1 MIPGLD
7 PTMMRR
13 HADALSLASMLLCDI
28 PYDVPTDADLPD
40 YDKIASISDSII
52 ELELKLGDESYDA
65 DNGGIRGR
73 DMAIRASAMLNDI
86 RAMLQRPADMLEH
99 IDEYVRAIEEAVD
112 DAIDNITTALSEL
125 DKLMKKSGWAPVDPE
140 EANHD

>member
-1 MIPGLD
+1 MNSGLD

-40 YDKIASISDSII
+40 YDRITNISDSII
-52 ELELKLGDESYDA
+52 ELELKLGDESYNA
-65 DNGGIRGR
+65 DRGGIRGR

-86 RAMLQRPADMLEH
+86 RAMLKRPAYMLKR
-99 IDEYVRAIEEAVD
+99 IDEDVLAIEEAVD
-112 DAIDNITTALSEL
+112 DAIANITTAISGL
-125 DKLMKKSGWAPVDPE
+125 DKLMEKNGWAPADPE